1 MLYLDAFSYC
11 KATNTCCID
20 LIFRNLF
27 FCQQTFLR
35 IQMQVILTLFNTRT
49 YTLGV
54 RRTPNQTDSEVTFC
68 DQRKIANNDWK
79 IIMATNTFIF

>member
-1 MLYLDAFSYC
+1 MLHRFNFS
-11 KATNTCCID
+11 K
-20 LIFRNLF
+20 LVFR
-27 FCQQTFLR
+27 QQTFLR
-35 IQMQVILTLFNTRT
+35 IQMPVILTFFNTRT

-68 DQRKIANNDWK
+68 DQRKITNNDWK

>member
-1 MLYLDAFSYC
+1 MP
-11 KATNTCCID
+11 
-20 LIFRNLF
+20 
-27 FCQQTFLR
+27 
-35 IQMQVILTLFNTRT
+35 VILTFFNTRT

-68 DQRKIANNDWK
+68 DQRKITNNDWK